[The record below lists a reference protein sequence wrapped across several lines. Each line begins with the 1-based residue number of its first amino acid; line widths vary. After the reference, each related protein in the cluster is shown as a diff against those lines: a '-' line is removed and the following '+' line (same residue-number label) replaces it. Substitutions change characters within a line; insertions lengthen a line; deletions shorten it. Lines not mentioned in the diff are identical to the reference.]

1 MKIYVVVTDDH
12 YNGNAPA
19 ESKLG
24 CKIFIDK
31 QKAKN
36 YYNGIQ
42 HKYPIRWGGP
52 YIHVEMFEK
61 NI

>member
-42 HKYPIRWGGP
+42 HKYPIRWG
-52 YIHVEMFEK
+52 I
-61 NI
+61 